1 MYRHLDA
8 DNHRMGNFGVPADL
22 SDNEVVEGLHY
33 WRNRLHHF
41 ASEGD
46 PEGEKDTEEA
56 RTFLEEFTGEA
67 QRRGLL

>member
-1 MYRHLDA
+1 M
-8 DNHRMGNFGVPADL
+8 PADL

-67 QRRGLL
+67 QQRGLL